1 MKEKAVVAIVLA
13 MILIGTM
20 PIVTIVHAS
29 PDDIKIGVI
38 GPHGLPHWS
47 PAGMREG
54 ALIAAQEIND
64 DGGVRV
70 GAGDYRNITIIEED
84 EHSYP
89 SIDIPSAQGAINN
102 LYGAGCRLIVGGF
115 RTEVTGPMIETA
127 LTQAEPV
134 LFVINGA
141 ATNEL
146 ICGKC
151 LANYNKYKYLFRV
164 NPVNDTMLLMTIAA
178 GIQTIIGKMLP
189 LFGCPNMGPYGNITQ
204 VKAAVL
210 TEDLTWTAGMH
221 YLFTNPA
228 NYTVLLGPYV
238 NVTHA
243 ERVNPAYPPAPGYIP
258 SVITNV
264 INSGARI
271 MILVFSAPVSAVL
284 IGTWA
289 GMGCKALP
297 VGIDVVG
304 QLESHWSSLGGACE
318 YESMLNFVGTRTPVT
333 PEAIAFW
340 DAFIDF
346 TSGYPSPPYPPPG
359 GPYWPIYTAFGAYNA
374 INLLKEAIETAESVD
389 PDDLVPVLESIDTT
403 SLTGKFKFATCGL
416 HVPGDIYPHDVF
428 CNSYGPTWPSPQYTR
443 ALICQWQAGRFE
455 VVCPVDQS
463 YTKDWCFPPWL
474 YPYRTDINYD
484 TKVDIEDIFSAAL
497 AFGTYPGHD
506 DWDRRTDVNDDDKV
520 DIEDIFTI
528 ALDFGTTY
536 ATPLWC

>member
-64 DGGVRV
+64 AGGVRV
-70 GAGDYRNITIIEED
+70 GAGDYRNITIIEGNEN
-84 EHSYP
+84 SYP
-89 SIDIPSAQGAINN
+89 TIDVTAAQAAMQA
-102 LYGAGCRLIVGGF
+102 LYDAGCRITVGGF
-115 RTEVTGPMIETA
+115 RTEVTGPIIETA
-127 LTQAEPV
+127 LTQDEPV
-134 LFVINGA
+134 LFMINGA

-151 LANYNKYKYLFRV
+151 LADYDKYKYLFRV
-164 NPVNDTMLLMTIAA
+164 NPVNDTMLLMSIAA
-178 GIQTIIGKMLP
+178 GIQTILAKMLP
-189 LFGCPNMGPYGNITQ
+189 LFGCPNMGPHGNITQ

-210 TEDLTWTAGMH
+210 TEDLTWTLTMH
-221 YLFTNPA
+221 ALFSNPA
-228 NYTVLLGPYV
+228 YYPDYLGPYI
-238 NVTHA
+238 NVTYA
-243 ERVNPAYPPAPGYIP
+243 DRVNPADPPAPGYIP
-258 SVITNV
+258 GIITNV

-271 MILVFSAPVSAVL
+271 MIIVFSAPVSAYL
-284 IGTWA
+284 MGYWA

-304 QLESHWSSLGGACE
+304 QLQISSTNE

-333 PEAIAFW
+333 PEAVAFW
-340 DAFIDF
+340 DAFV
-346 TSGYPSPPYPPPG
+346 TYTG
-359 GPYWPIYTAFGAYNA
+359 GVWPIYTAFGAYNA
-374 INLLKEAIETAESVD
+374 INLIKEAIETAESVN
-389 PDDLVPVLESIDTT
+389 PANLVPILESIDTT
-403 SLTGKFKFATCGL
+403 SLTGGFKFATCAQ
-416 HVPGDIYPHDVF
+416 HVPGDIYRHDVF

-443 ALICQWQAGRFE
+443 AMICQWQAARLE

-463 YTKDWCFPPWL
+463 YSKDWCFPPWL

-506 DWDRRTDVNDDDKV
+506 DWDRRTDVNDDVKV

-536 ATPLWC
+536 TTPLWC